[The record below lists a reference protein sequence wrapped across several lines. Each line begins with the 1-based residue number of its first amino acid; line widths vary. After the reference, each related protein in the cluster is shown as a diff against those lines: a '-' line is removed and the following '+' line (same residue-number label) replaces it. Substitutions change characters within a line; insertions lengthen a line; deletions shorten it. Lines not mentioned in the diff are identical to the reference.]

1 MQVDHGKTTL
11 VDKLLDACAE
21 NIDND
26 DGGDRAMDSLDLERE
41 RGILLAIFSAFDR
54 STANRTRE
62 LLSTSAGITIMSKVT
77 SMTWKGVKLNI
88 VDTPGHADFGGVWPS
103 QVHSMP

>member
-1 MQVDHGKTTL
+1 L

-41 RGILLAIFSAFDR
+41 RGAF
-54 STANRTRE
+54 
-62 LLSTSAGITIMSKVT
+62 I
-77 SMTWKGVKLNI
+77 
-88 VDTPGHADFGGVWPS
+88 
-103 QVHSMP
+103 

>member
-1 MQVDHGKTTL
+1 MYCFSLSPSTNRQSLMPFFLPFSQVDHGKTTL

-41 RGILLAIFSAFDR
+41 RGVFFCTDASG
-54 STANRTRE
+54 TALQLE
-62 LLSTSAGITIMSKVT
+62 SIKIT
-77 SMTWKGVKLNI
+77 
-88 VDTPGHADFGGVWPS
+88 H
-103 QVHSMP
+103 

>member
-1 MQVDHGKTTL
+1 MFSLFSLPDLSLLTTVISHFSFTSQVDHGKTTL

-41 RGILLAIFSAFDR
+41 RGACDW
-54 STANRTRE
+54 TASMIRTRR
-62 LLSTSAGITIMSKVT
+62 
-77 SMTWKGVKLNI
+77 
-88 VDTPGHADFGGVWPS
+88 PF
-103 QVHSMP
+103 